1 MKKQTTDK
9 AIARGFR
16 ALIGVLAIIQLASFY
31 GSMRLEGFHWPTHV
45 SEWMASEPH
54 AGNAPQP
61 QTAPRDFLAEVEVVR
76 ALGESAENAQRLY
89 LLTHDPKSLEPA
101 REAQKL
107 LDGRLALLRQLAA
120 GDSERLA
127 KLDAWEPALRA
138 RMAETL
144 KTKLPP
150 AVSLSNPAGHDAHG
164 GPAGASDKGVGSKP
178 DRPASPADSPSL
190 PAPVST
196 PQAPAPSPP
205 TTTAPQRSV
214 AMRLLECFARPGRTR
229 LATSVFLTGLDLFV
243 LVVAA
248 WWFRRFIH
256 RRLRDEMVLRESESF
271 ARATVDALATHIA
284 ILDVSGEI
292 LSTNR
297 TWHDFS
303 TTYGAAAKLICAD
316 SDGGSR
322 ANYLALC
329 DALAGKHD
337 ADATALAAG
346 IRAVAAGQR
355 DEFGMEYEWWSTPA
369 NSASGKQPDG
379 TWATPED
386 QANRRWFAA
395 RVTRFRGDAG
405 IGVTGRGG
413 AGGKPNR
420 SLSVLPLAG
429 TAWLVVS
436 HEDVTARKLT
446 EEELHKAKEAAEM
459 ANHAKSAFLANTSH
473 EIRTPMTAIMGYAE
487 ILLDPNQTPE
497 ERYNCCRTIRRNGE
511 HLLAIIN
518 DILDLSKI
526 EAQKVTVEKLACDL
540 PQLVADV
547 VGLTRPWAMKKGLS
561 FDIVFDRII
570 PKQIQTDPLR
580 AKQVLVNLVN
590 NAIKFTPVGKAGTV
604 RIYVE
609 REITYF
615 GHVIRFHISDTGI
628 GMTPEQMGKLFQP
641 FTQADAST
649 TRKFGGT
656 GLGLTIS
663 RRLAR
668 LLGGDITVKSEPG
681 VGSTFTF
688 ALDGGPRQGV
698 DLLENFTADQLSTVD
713 DSEQCQDVKL
723 VGRVLLAEDGE
734 DNQDLISTHLRRA
747 GADVTIAGNGR
758 LAVDSAMSAQQSGNK
773 FDLILMDMQMP
784 ELEAMA
790 PRASSAPP
798 GWIYQSSP

>member
-1 MKKQTTDK
+1 M
-9 AIARGFR
+9 
-16 ALIGVLAIIQLASFY
+16 L
-31 GSMRLEGFHWPTHV
+31 
-45 SEWMASEPH
+45 
-54 AGNAPQP
+54 
-61 QTAPRDFLAEVEVVR
+61 
-76 ALGESAENAQRLY
+76 
-89 LLTHDPKSLEPA
+89 
-101 REAQKL
+101 
-107 LDGRLALLRQLAA
+107 
-120 GDSERLA
+120 
-127 KLDAWEPALRA
+127 
-138 RMAETL
+138 
-144 KTKLPP
+144 
-150 AVSLSNPAGHDAHG
+150 
-164 GPAGASDKGVGSKP
+164 
-178 DRPASPADSPSL
+178 
-190 PAPVST
+190 
-196 PQAPAPSPP
+196 
-205 TTTAPQRSV
+205 
-214 AMRLLECFARPGRTR
+214 
-229 LATSVFLTGLDLFV
+229 
-243 LVVAA
+243 
-248 WWFRRFIH
+248 
-256 RRLRDEMVLRESESF
+256 LRESESF

-284 ILDVSGEI
+284 ILNVSGEI

-297 TWHDFS
+297 TWHDFA

-316 SDGGSR
+316 SAGGSR
-322 ANYLALC
+322 ANYLAIC
-329 DALAGKHD
+329 DGLAGKHD
-337 ADATALAAG
+337 PDATALAAG
-346 IRAVAAGQR
+346 IRAVASGQR
-355 DEFGMEYEWWSTPA
+355 DEFGIEYEWWSTPA
-369 NSASGKQPDG
+369 NGAADRPPDG
-379 TWATPED
+379 VWATPED

-405 IGVTGRGG
+405 IGVKGRND
-413 AGGKPNR
+413 AEGKLPNR

-429 TAWLVVS
+429 TAWIVVS

-526 EAQKVTVEKLACDL
+526 EAQKVTVEKLTCDL
-540 PQLVADV
+540 PQLVADI
-547 VGLTRPWAMKKGLS
+547 VGLTRPWAMKKGLT
-561 FDIVFDRII
+561 FDIIFDKVI
-570 PKQIQTDPLR
+570 PKQIQTDALR

-590 NAIKFTPVGKAGTV
+590 NAIKFTPAGKAGTV
-604 RIYVE
+604 RIHVE

-628 GMTPEQMGKLFQP
+628 GMTPEQMAKLFQP

-688 ALDGGPRQGV
+688 ALDGGPRHGV
-698 DLLENFTADQLSTVD
+698 ALLENFTADQLATVD

-723 VGRVLLAEDGE
+723 VGRILLAEDGE

-758 LAVDSAMSAQQSGNK
+758 LAVESALSAHHSGKK

-784 ELEAMA
+784 ELDGYGAARQLRAAGMDLPIVALTANAMA
-790 PRASSAPP
+790 EDRVKCLEAGCTDYLSKPIGRSLLLITVGRYLEQARVVHVPEEAAPVEPLKSSFVAEPRVRKLLERFVARLPERVSAMEGLLNRQSLEESPP
-798 GWIYQSSP
+798 CPAPAQGGRRRLRVQHDQRSRRPGRNAHPRGRQFRLHSHAG